1 MLATAKADSGLARA
15 PSIACHAAT
24 GPIAK
29 AILTCEVIAPM
40 IER

>member
-1 MLATAKADSGLARA
+1 MLSAAKAGSGSLVPQASLAMQQ
-15 PSIACHAAT
+15 P
-24 GPIAK
+24 GQIAK